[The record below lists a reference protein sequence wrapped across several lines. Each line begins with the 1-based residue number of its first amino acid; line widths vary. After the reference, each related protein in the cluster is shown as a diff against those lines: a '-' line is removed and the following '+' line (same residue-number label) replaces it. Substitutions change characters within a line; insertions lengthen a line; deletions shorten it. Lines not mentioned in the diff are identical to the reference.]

1 MIAATIGRKF
11 LLAYNRKFGTH
22 YDAKTFFTEQYF
34 PLFFDHEKYM
44 QWVTNSP
51 FVQGIKKGKCLTAV
65 ERREK
70 LRILKGMRQ
79 MPVLLSVS
87 PLWIRLRLLPD
98 RSRI

>member
-51 FVQGIKKGKCLTAV
+51 FVQGIK
-65 ERREK
+65 
-70 LRILKGMRQ
+70 
-79 MPVLLSVS
+79 
-87 PLWIRLRLLPD
+87 
-98 RSRI
+98 